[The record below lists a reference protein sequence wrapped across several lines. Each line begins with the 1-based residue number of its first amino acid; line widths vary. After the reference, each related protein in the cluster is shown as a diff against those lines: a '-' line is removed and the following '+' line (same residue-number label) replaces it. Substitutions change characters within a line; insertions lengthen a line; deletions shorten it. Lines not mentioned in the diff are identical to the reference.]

1 MSDAVPHHL
10 LAFSVSGLTELDQ
23 YHALTVMEW
32 LDVKKVSGGE
42 VRLLRIR
49 NPWGRRYWG
58 GAWVWRCVSDLSIV
72 EYI

>member
-1 MSDAVPHHL
+1 MPHPL

-32 LDVKKVSGGE
+32 LDVKTVSGGE